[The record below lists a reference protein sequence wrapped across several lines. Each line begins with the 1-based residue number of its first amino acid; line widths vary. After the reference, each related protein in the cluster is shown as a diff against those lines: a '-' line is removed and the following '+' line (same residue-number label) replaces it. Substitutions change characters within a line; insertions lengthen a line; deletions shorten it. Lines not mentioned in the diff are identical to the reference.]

1 MAENANRRQE
11 DGIRRAQLFEE
22 QRGLCFYCDAPM
34 SPPPFARPRNPRDV
48 TLEHL
53 IPLSEGG
60 RRAFPNEV
68 AACNEC
74 NHRRGTMPW
83 LLFFCL
89 KELERARASR
99 RRRVSSSATVPSCRE
114 AGP

>member
-1 MAENANRRQE
+1 MRTWKLK
-11 DGIRRAQLFEE
+11 DGVRRARLFEE
-22 QRGLCFYCDAPM
+22 QGGLCFYCREPM
-34 SPPPFARPRNPRDV
+34 NPPPFPRPRGPRDV

-74 NHRRGTMPW
+74 NHRRGRMPW

-89 KELERARASR
+89 KELERTRGPLRTRGAPARPAP
-99 RRRVSSSATVPSCRE
+99 VPAC
-114 AGP
+114 